1 MSEKEKMLN
10 GLLYLADLDPELLED
25 RNRAKDLCF
34 EFNNLKPSDEENK
47 RKIIKKLFKSVKDN
61 FLIQPSF
68 WCDYGYNIE
77 IGNNFF
83 SNHNL
88 VILDCAPVKFGD
100 NVLIAPNC
108 GFYTAGHPIDKDDR
122 RQFLEYAYPITVGN
136 DVWFGGNVI
145 VMPGVNIGNNVIV
158 GAGSVVTNDIPS
170 DCIAYGNPCRVI
182 RKITPEDKYK
192 YKR

>member
-10 GLLYLADLDPELLED
+10 GLLYLADLDPVLLED

-122 RQFLEYAYPITVGN
+122 RQFLEYAFPITVGN

-158 GAGSVVTNDIPS
+158 GAGSVVTKDIPS